1 MSTRPAVAD
10 RAVAIHGWGFSSP
23 VWRGFPEPGLFPGGF
38 QVRSLPG
45 YDGVEAGPPAHS
57 VPDWAK
63 RLAADAEGKPATW
76 VGWSLG
82 GLVAIDVAR
91 AYPARVTSLILIAS
105 TPRFQRHAD
114 WPNALAPDLLQTFKG
129 TLTTAP
135 TKTMARFAALC
146 AGTATP
152 HMRTIARQLRAVLDA
167 PNPPSEETL
176 QAGLNALA
184 EQDYREAL
192 AGLRCPVLVILGDND
207 PLVPA
212 GVAEDIRALNPGAQV
227 RVLRDC
233 AHAPFL
239 SHPQECQRM
248 IEEFLHGL
256 AEG

>member
-1 MSTRPAVAD
+1 
-10 RAVAIHGWGFSSP
+10 
-23 VWRGFPEPGLFPGGF
+23 
-38 QVRSLPG
+38 
-45 YDGVEAGPPAHS
+45 
-57 VPDWAK
+57 
-63 RLAADAEGKPATW
+63 
-76 VGWSLG
+76 
-82 GLVAIDVAR
+82 
-91 AYPARVTSLILIAS
+91 
-105 TPRFQRHAD
+105 
-114 WPNALAPDLLQTFKG
+114 
-129 TLTTAP
+129 
-135 TKTMARFAALC
+135 
-146 AGTATP
+146 
-152 HMRTIARQLRAVLDA
+152 
-167 PNPPSEETL
+167 
-176 QAGLNALA
+176 LNALA